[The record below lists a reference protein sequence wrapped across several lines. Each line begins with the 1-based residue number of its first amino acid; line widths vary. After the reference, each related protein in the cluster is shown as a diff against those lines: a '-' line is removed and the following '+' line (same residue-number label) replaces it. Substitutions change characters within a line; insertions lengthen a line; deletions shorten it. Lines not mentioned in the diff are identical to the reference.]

1 MIECKI
7 IDYLTLEVMKDKNF
21 HPNPNIRIRSAY
33 LIAKEQYRKMSNKDK
48 ELIIK
53 KIKNQGLDESEFC

>member
-1 MIECKI
+1 MFECKI
-7 IDYLTLEVMKDKNF
+7 IDYLTLEIMKDKNF

-33 LIAKEQYRKMSNKDK
+33 LMAKEQYRKMSNKDK

-53 KIKNQGLDESEFC
+53 KIKDQGLDESEFC

>member
-1 MIECKI
+1 
-7 IDYLTLEVMKDKNF
+7 MKDKNF

-33 LIAKEQYRKMSNKDK
+33 LIAKEQYKKMSNKDK

-53 KIKNQGLDESEFC
+53 KIKNQELDESEFC

>member
-7 IDYLTLEVMKDKNF
+7 IDYLTLEVMKGENF